1 MRGRA
6 EDNCIPSQ
14 NSDAPSYPHHQ
25 VTDWKTLQKE
35 KDTKTAKTC
44 SNDFQRLSSF
54 PSWAGTAYTVT
65 TTETASDF
73 DLSY

>member
-35 KDTKTAKTC
+35 KTLKQPRPVQMTFR
-44 SNDFQRLSSF
+44 DFHLF
-54 PSWAGTAYTVT
+54 PRGQGTAYTVT
-65 TTETASDF
+65 TTVTSDF